1 MKKFAERLRMIQ
13 EQRGWTQSQL
23 SEVVGISQ
31 GTISAYLNDQ
41 KSPTIDTAKNIAT
54 ALGVSI
60 GWLCGE
66 TEIQTL
72 RGHSVKYSQLLTLLH
87 ELIDIDFIN
96 GGFSV
101 DVASDD
107 SKETSFTTKDEIVTE
122 VFSAILRARRLYI
135 NGDLDREMYDAIV
148 EKYIDK
154 YSGQTVPVAGVF

>member
-1 MKKFAERLRMIQ
+1 M
-13 EQRGWTQSQL
+13 
-23 SEVVGISQ
+23 
-31 GTISAYLNDQ
+31 
-41 KSPTIDTAKNIAT
+41 
-54 ALGVSI
+54 
-60 GWLCGE
+60 
-66 TEIQTL
+66 QTL

-107 SKETSFTTKDEIVTE
+107 SKETSFTTKDEIIAE